1 MKKISVVVPCY
12 YFAQALKE
20 LLEALCYQTILPHE
34 VVIIDST
41 PTSELKA
48 VLAGFE
54 KKLRFVYNNEK
65 QCFPGEARNKGVL
78 LSSGDVIAFLDSKTT
93 PRKTWLEQGV
103 RYLASHQE
111 CVFFGKTQYV
121 AHNRFQDYLQACT
134 YGLKP
139 VETSPGSILMRST
152 FEKVGGFIE
161 GVRTSDDLEW
171 RDRIKLR
178 GIAYKSPEKA
188 TLEYHHIS
196 NSLAQEAKRHFV
208 YQLHAAKVAVQL
220 KAKSLVLMSVIIFLT
235 LLLVKWNA
243 LVGWDHSPFYIP
255 DVLKKTSLLCLS
267 VSGLYLFMAHF
278 ILKAYNPWILRSIFV
293 SSLILMF
300 GLANNWNAYMA
311 KWLEDSVF
319 YIPHITKLYL
329 GLLMFLGIVYRGFVV
344 PLKKSVS
351 LGFLLPFR
359 WLALSGI
366 GMILDVAKFPG
377 YLYGGV
383 LLLILPFR
391 KKKR

>member
-1 MKKISVVVPCY
+1 
-12 YFAQALKE
+12 
-20 LLEALCYQTILPHE
+20 
-34 VVIIDST
+34 
-41 PTSELKA
+41 
-48 VLAGFE
+48 
-54 KKLRFVYNNEK
+54 
-65 QCFPGEARNKGVL
+65 
-78 LSSGDVIAFLDSKTT
+78 
-93 PRKTWLEQGV
+93 
-103 RYLASHQE
+103 
-111 CVFFGKTQYV
+111 
-121 AHNRFQDYLQACT
+121 
-134 YGLKP
+134 
-139 VETSPGSILMRST
+139 
-152 FEKVGGFIE
+152 
-161 GVRTSDDLEW
+161 
-171 RDRIKLR
+171 
-178 GIAYKSPEKA
+178 
-188 TLEYHHIS
+188 
-196 NSLAQEAKRHFV
+196 
-208 YQLHAAKVAVQL
+208 
-220 KAKSLVLMSVIIFLT
+220 
-235 LLLVKWNA
+235 
-243 LVGWDHSPFYIP
+243 
-255 DVLKKTSLLCLS
+255 
-267 VSGLYLFMAHF
+267 MAHF